1 MRIVQLLPTLS
12 FGDAIGNDT
21 IALSGALKDMGIK
34 SEIYA
39 ENIDK
44 RLPRGIASH
53 TDKLKDLKRD
63 VIDCAIA
70 LKQVVRTYNLVK
82 S

>member
-21 IALSGALKDMGIK
+21 IALSGALKDMGFK

-39 ENIDK
+39 ENME
-44 RLPRGIASH
+44 LLTPRRVQERSGEQSAPGAS
-53 TDKLKDLKRD
+53 TADTVNDG
-63 VIDCAIA
+63 
-70 LKQVVRTYNLVK
+70 VVR
-82 S
+82 